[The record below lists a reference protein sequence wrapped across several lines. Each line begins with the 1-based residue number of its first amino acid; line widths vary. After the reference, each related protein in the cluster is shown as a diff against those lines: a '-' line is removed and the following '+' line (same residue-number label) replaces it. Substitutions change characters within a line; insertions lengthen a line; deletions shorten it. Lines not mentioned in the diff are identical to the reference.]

1 MNIDVKVVY
10 NVVAKMSPIY
20 KKNNIPQPT
29 GIYSRCARLIQCNII
44 YHINKL
50 KKKIKLYANIN
61 MYN

>member
-1 MNIDVKVVY
+1 MNIDVKVVH

-50 KKKIKLYANIN
+50 KKKKKVC
-61 MYN
+61 